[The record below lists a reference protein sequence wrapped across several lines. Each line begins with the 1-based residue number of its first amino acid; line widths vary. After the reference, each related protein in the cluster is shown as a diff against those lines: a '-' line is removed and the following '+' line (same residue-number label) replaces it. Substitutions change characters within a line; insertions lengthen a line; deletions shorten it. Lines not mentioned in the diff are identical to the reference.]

1 MSRKYDVLNVSG
13 AAALGGTIDFILNS
27 AFKPVASDTWDV
39 LNYASATGS
48 FSDVILPTAP
58 TGDTYVFNCGTTDC
72 TLTLE
77 VTPGT
82 AAAGTVTG
90 SPAKA
95 VSRGSL
101 AGTSTASTH
110 EPTAILSHV
119 PCFAAR
125 LMGSGSCDG
134 ASAASVSHGREMR
147 TVASSGTALSSAHNN
162 AMVASRSISSGRGGA
177 SHETSASAS
186 AMATLYVC
194 AYLPS
199 SVGHTMG
206 CN

>member
-1 MSRKYDVLNVSG
+1 MPVNPYTLLRVHK
-13 AAALGGTIDFILNS
+13 GGLPCSHHCYYTVAKS
-27 AFKPVASDTWDV
+27 AH
-39 LNYASATGS
+39 
-48 FSDVILPTAP
+48 
-58 TGDTYVFNCGTTDC
+58 
-72 TLTLE
+72 
-77 VTPGT
+77 
-82 AAAGTVTG
+82 GTVTR

-95 VSRGSL
+95 VSRASL
-101 AGTSTASTH
+101 AGTSASSTH

-119 PCFAAR
+119 TCFVAR

-134 ASAASVSHGREMR
+134 ASGTTVSHGGEAR
-147 TVASSGTALSSAHNN
+147 TVASSGTGFSSAHNN
-162 AMVASRSISSGRGGA
+162 VMADTRSISSERGA

-186 AMATLYVC
+186 AMARLYVC